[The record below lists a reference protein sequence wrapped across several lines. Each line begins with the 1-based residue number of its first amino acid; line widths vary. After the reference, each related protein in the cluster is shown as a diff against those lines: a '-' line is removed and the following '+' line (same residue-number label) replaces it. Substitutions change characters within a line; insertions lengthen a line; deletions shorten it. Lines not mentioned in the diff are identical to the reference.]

1 MEQEKEKIRN
11 SRKRNA
17 VIVAV
22 IFIGLTLYQIYSQD
36 SSNVRLSFDKG
47 KFTIRY
53 QQENIQIPYSAIEK
67 VTLEEVTDIGTLIKG
82 DTTKDYQFGVWENS
96 RWGRYVLC
104 IYRTSRK
111 CMVIETADMRYV
123 VNGDTDQASE
133 AMYDQFLELL
143 GQIGQQ
149 S

>member
-1 MEQEKEKIRN
+1 M
-11 SRKRNA
+11 
-17 VIVAV
+17 
-22 IFIGLTLYQIYSQD
+22 
-36 SSNVRLSFDKG
+36 RLSFDKV

-67 VTLEEVTDIGTLIKG
+67 VTLEEVTDTGTLIKG